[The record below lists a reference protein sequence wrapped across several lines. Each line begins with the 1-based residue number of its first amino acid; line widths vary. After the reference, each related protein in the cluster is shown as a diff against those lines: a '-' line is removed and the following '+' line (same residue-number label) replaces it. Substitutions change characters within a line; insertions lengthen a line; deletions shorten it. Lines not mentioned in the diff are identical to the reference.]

1 MKVKQPVESD
11 KITLTGEDVALVFG
25 EKDSLVLYVKKSDN
39 ERQASDQLVLATILA
54 YACVTE
60 NPIVNVAMKMVV
72 DEYTREIEEQKEK
85 K

>member
-25 EKDSLVLYVKKSDN
+25 EKDSLVLYVKKYDN

>member
-1 MKVKQPVESD
+1 MKTKQMVESD